1 MASLTPLSKG
11 LIALTV
17 VGAMVSAVWNFAL
30 KERLGE
36 KSSDPAPVVSQPATP
51 QTPSA
56 PSLPS
61 TPSRP
66 AAPPAPQALPQAAVK
81 PAEAAPAGGVPSP
94 QPIQAPAPRLSPAE
108 HAETG
113 RRLLQSK
120 EYEQARSHLEQAVQ
134 GGDGAAACLLGEMTL
149 QGQGGIAPN
158 QDEAAKLF
166 QLAQSRNTIC
176 FASGR

>member
-36 KSSDPAPVVSQPATP
+36 KSSAPAPVVSQPATP

-56 PSLPS
+56 PS

-66 AAPPAPQALPQAAVK
+66 AAPPAPQAAVK